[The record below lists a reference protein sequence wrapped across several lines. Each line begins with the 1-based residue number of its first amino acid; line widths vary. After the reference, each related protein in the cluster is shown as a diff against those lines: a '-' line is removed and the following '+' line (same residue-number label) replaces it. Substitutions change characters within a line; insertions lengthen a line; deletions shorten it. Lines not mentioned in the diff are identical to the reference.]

1 MDPVTHAI
9 AARMAASIARSPLP
23 RAAAV
28 LSVAAGLAPDL
39 DAIFM
44 PAGWDVYLR
53 VHEVG
58 THSAVGG
65 VLLAAAM
72 AAAWRPFTALAFRPL
87 FVTAVIAVSTHILLD
102 VISGATIRV
111 GWPVLGGRTA
121 IGLVAMADPWLAV
134 PVVVAL
140 LIALVS
146 KWRVDRVAPVTF
158 MLLAAILGTKWIS
171 RQMALAEYQTVADRA
186 AVSRDVHAQWSS
198 LTRWWVYEQTS
209 DRLRLWDIDSWR
221 PATTRVL
228 DRERAHPGQMIE
240 GEAELW
246 SVHNFLLAHHLP
258 IRVSSRTDAS
268 TTVFWSDLR
277 FCFAPDPRSGPR
289 PGSRLRPTE
298 DAIACGVWF
307 GGELD
312 PSGRIVGQFV
322 TIGDFVQKK

>member
-9 AARMAASIARSPLP
+9 AARMAASIGRSPLP

-39 DAIFM
+39 DAIVM
-44 PAGWDVYLR
+44 PAGWDLYLR
-53 VHEVG
+53 VHEAG

-65 VLLAAAM
+65 ALLAAAM
-72 AAAWRPFTALAFRPL
+72 AAAWRPFTTLAFRPL
-87 FVTAVIAVSTHILLD
+87 FVTAVIAISTHILLD
-102 VISGATIRV
+102 VISGATVRV
-111 GWPVLGGRTA
+111 GWPILGGRTA

-134 PVVVAL
+134 PVVLGL
-140 LIALVS
+140 LIALLS
-146 KWRVDRVAPVTF
+146 RRRLDQVAPVTF
-158 MLLAAILGTKWIS
+158 VLLAAILGTKVIS

-186 AVSRDVHAQWSS
+186 AVSRDIHAQWSS
-198 LTRWWVYEQTS
+198 PTRWWVYEQTP

-221 PATTRVL
+221 PASTLVL
-228 DRERAHPGQMIE
+228 DRGRAQPGHMVE
-240 GEAELW
+240 GEADLA
-246 SVHNFLLAHHLP
+246 SVQNFLLAHHLP
-258 IRVSSRTDAS
+258 VRVSSRTEAS

-289 PGSRLRPTE
+289 PGTRLRPTE

-307 GGELD
+307 GGEVD
-312 PSGRIVGQFV
+312 ASGRIVRQFV